1 MFKPINKGF
10 TVLELLVVVI
20 FFGVVAAIAFPNIF
34 GAQRQERY
42 VNKCI
47 QTGLTKAQCILRF
60 TEIEMGAYRQPLKVD
75 D

>member
-1 MFKPINKGF
+1 MKQTNKGF
-10 TVLELLVVVI
+10 TLLQLLVVIIV
-20 FFGVVAAIAFPNIF
+20 FGVLATIALPNIF

-60 TEIEMGAYRQPLKVD
+60 TEIEMGAYRQPLE
-75 D
+75 